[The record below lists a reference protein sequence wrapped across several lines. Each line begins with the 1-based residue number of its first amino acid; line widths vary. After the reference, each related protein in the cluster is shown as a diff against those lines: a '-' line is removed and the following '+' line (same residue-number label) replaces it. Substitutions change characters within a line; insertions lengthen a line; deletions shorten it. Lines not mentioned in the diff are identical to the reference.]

1 MNIQV
6 KEEVPKLR
14 YTKVHKGSSK
24 KKCKYH
30 LLMDFFTTY
39 SGQYSGHSLLT
50 LSKEI

>member
-39 SGQYSGHSLLT
+39 SVSILVT
-50 LSKEI
+50 LFLH